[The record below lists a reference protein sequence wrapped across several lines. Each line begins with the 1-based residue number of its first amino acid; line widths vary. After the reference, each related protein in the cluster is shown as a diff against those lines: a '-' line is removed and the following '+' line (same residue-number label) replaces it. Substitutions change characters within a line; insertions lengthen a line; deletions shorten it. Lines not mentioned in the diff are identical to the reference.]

1 MTTMRKRTN
10 SKHKEEVKELISPSD
25 VSDDEV
31 KPKTNEP
38 VVKETTLQK
47 ILVRTILGFC
57 MVGYYLSMLRGGH
70 MYCILTGVLTQVELF
85 RELVN
90 VRYRQAQEKEV
101 PLFRTIQ
108 WIWFFLAM
116 IYIYGE
122 SFHRFCSENKALFH
136 VTKITQYLDVI
147 AFASYCILF
156 IMTVLTLKPGIMK
169 FQLSQL
175 MWTIATVCLVVGQCK
190 FLANCVL
197 NGLFWFF
204 FPMATVV
211 MNDVSAYFCGI
222 SFGRKFIKA
231 PFLSLSPNK
240 TWEGFIGGAILTFI
254 FSFFFP
260 ALLAQFSWFTCPAQD
275 LSFIPLS
282 EPILHCEPNPV
293 FILKEY
299 TVILPFYNIPYIVS
313 LYPVQLHGVVYGL
326 FASFIAPFG
335 GFMASA
341 IKRAYGIKDF
351 ESFFPG
357 HGGMMD
363 RMDCQLLMLCFTWV
377 HLNTFIIPKIP
388 TINNMLHMISL
399 MPINEQVELSKQLI
413 KHLEGITNQ

>member
-1 MTTMRKRTN
+1 
-10 SKHKEEVKELISPSD
+10 
-25 VSDDEV
+25 
-31 KPKTNEP
+31 
-38 VVKETTLQK
+38 
-47 ILVRTILGFC
+47 
-57 MVGYYLSMLRGGH
+57 
-70 MYCILTGVLTQVELF
+70 
-85 RELVN
+85 
-90 VRYRQAQEKEV
+90 
-101 PLFRTIQ
+101 
-108 WIWFFLAM
+108 
-116 IYIYGE
+116 
-122 SFHRFCSENKALFH
+122 
-136 VTKITQYLDVI
+136 
-147 AFASYCILF
+147 
-156 IMTVLTLKPGIMK
+156 MK

-190 FLANCVL
+190 FLATCVFA
-197 NGLFWFF
+197 GLFWFF

-260 ALLAQFSWFTCPAQD
+260 ALLAQYTWFTCPAQD
-275 LSFIPLS
+275 LSFIPASVPSL
-282 EPILHCEPNPV
+282 ICEPNPV
-293 FILKEY
+293 FVLKD
-299 TVILPFYNIPYIVS
+299 YIVEIPFIDHS
-313 LYPVQLHGVVYGL
+313 FTVTIYPVQLHGVVYGL

-363 RMDCQLLMLCFTWV
+363 RMDCQLLMLSFTWV
-377 HLNTFIIPKIP
+377 HLFTFIIPKIP
-388 TINNMLHMISL
+388 TLSNVLRSISL
-399 MPINEQVELSKQLI
+399 MPIEEQHELYKQLGQQLQAI
-413 KHLEGITNQ
+413 GN

>member
-1 MTTMRKRTN
+1 
-10 SKHKEEVKELISPSD
+10 
-25 VSDDEV
+25 
-31 KPKTNEP
+31 
-38 VVKETTLQK
+38 
-47 ILVRTILGFC
+47 
-57 MVGYYLSMLRGGH
+57 
-70 MYCILTGVLTQVELF
+70 
-85 RELVN
+85 
-90 VRYRQAQEKEV
+90 
-101 PLFRTIQ
+101 
-108 WIWFFLAM
+108 
-116 IYIYGE
+116 
-122 SFHRFCSENKALFH
+122 
-136 VTKITQYLDVI
+136 
-147 AFASYCILF
+147 
-156 IMTVLTLKPGIMK
+156 MK

-222 SFGRKFIKA
+222 SLGRKIIKA

-240 TWEGFIGGAILTFI
+240 TWEGFIGGAILTFF

-260 ALLAQFSWFTCPAQD
+260 ALLSQYTWFTCPAQH
-275 LSFIPLS
+275 LSFIPS
-282 EPILHCEPNPV
+282 IEPSLICDPNPV

-299 TVILPFYNIPYIVS
+299 SILFPYSQTPFNIS

-377 HLNTFIIPKIP
+377 HLITFIIPKIP
-388 TINNMLHMISL
+388 TVNNILHTITL
-399 MPINEQVELSKQLI
+399 MPIEQQIELSKQLI
-413 KHLEGITNQ
+413 RHLQDIRTH